1 LRFASPILFQLLWLI
16 PALLFLHRYAGWRRR
31 QAAVRIGD
39 AALVEKL
46 SSSVNRRRRGQRS
59 LLLLVGLALAVV
71 ALARPQYGSKVRV
84 VEREG
89 VDVIVALDV
98 SKSMLAEDVKP
109 SRLVRAK
116 GEVSTM
122 IERLRGDR
130 IGLVAFAGDAFV
142 QCPLTLDY
150 SAARMLLDGIDAAT
164 VPEPGTA
171 LGKAIEVSTS
181 LFPMKS
187 DRGKALVLITDG
199 EDHLGGE
206 IEAAR
211 EAANRGVR
219 IYCIGVGSPGGSP
232 IPIRDL
238 RGNLVEY
245 KRTEGGESVISRLNV
260 EALQAIATISEGS
273 YHAST
278 PGQVELDVVL
288 GGIDNMEK
296 TLFDSRE
303 FSEAEERY
311 QYFLLPGLLLITASA
326 FLNDRRREGGGVRG
340 YE

>member
-1 LRFASPILFQLLWLI
+1 MRFAEPLMFHLLWLV
-16 PALLFLHRYAGWRRR
+16 PAVVFLHVYAGWRRR
-31 QAAVRIGD
+31 QTAARIGD
-39 AALVEKL
+39 VALVAGL
-46 SSSVNRRRRGQRS
+46 SRSVSRRRRGQRS
-59 LLLLVGLALAVV
+59 FLLLGGLTFAVV
-71 ALARPQYGSKVRV
+71 AAARPQYGSRVRV

-109 SRLVRAK
+109 SRLVGAR
-116 GEVSTM
+116 GEVSTL

-150 SAARMLLDGIDAAT
+150 SAARMLLDGMDPAS

-171 LGKAIEVSTS
+171 IGKAIEVSTS
-181 LFPMKS
+181 LLPVKS
-187 DRGKALVLITDG
+187 ERGKALVLITDG

-206 IEAAR
+206 IDAAR
-211 EAANRGVR
+211 EAAGNGVK

-232 IPIRDL
+232 IPIRDS

-245 KRTEGGESVISRLNV
+245 KRTEDGGSVISWLNV

-273 YHAST
+273 YQVST
-278 PGQVELDVVL
+278 PGQVELNVVL
-288 GGIDNMEK
+288 DAIEDMDK

-311 QYFLLPGLLLITASA
+311 QYLLLPGMLLITASA
-326 FLNDRRREGGGVRG
+326 FLNDRKRDAKGVRRH
-340 YE
+340 E

>member
-1 LRFASPILFQLLWLI
+1 MLWLI
-16 PALLFLHRYAGWRRR
+16 PSILLLLVYAGWRRR
-31 QAAVRIGD
+31 LAIARLGD
-39 AALVEKL
+39 PVLVLRL
-46 SSSVNRRRRGQRS
+46 SGSLNGKRRRQRFF
-59 LLLLVGLALAVV
+59 LLLTGLTLA
-71 ALARPQYGSKVRV
+71 AIATARPQYGAKVKV
-84 VEREG
+84 IERKG

-116 GEVSTM
+116 NEISTL
-122 IERLRGDR
+122 IEKLRGDR

-142 QCPLTLDY
+142 QCPLTLDH
-150 SAARMLLDGIDAAT
+150 SAARMLLDATDTYT

-171 LGKAIEVSTS
+171 LGKAISVAAS
-181 LFPMKS
+181 LFPKQS

-211 EAANRGVR
+211 EAASAGVR
-219 IYCIGVGSPGGSP
+219 IYCIGVGSAGGSP
-232 IPIRDL
+232 IPIRDS

-245 KRTEGGESVISRLNV
+245 KKDETGGSVVSKLNTQT
-260 EALQAIATISEGS
+260 LQAIATISEGS

-278 PGQVELDVVL
+278 PGQIELDVVL
-288 GGIDNMEK
+288 DDIDRLQKSLFGG
-296 TLFDSRE
+296 RE
-303 FSEAEERY
+303 FTEAEERY
-311 QYFLLPGLLLITASA
+311 QYFLLPGLLLMMVSA
-326 FLNDRRREGGGVRG
+326 FLNERRRQEPEVRG